1 MCIYISNKN
10 IVSRYAVFMGKST
23 QYQRAYVNI
32 KVDTNVATVCFMPEH
47 NLQVILKF
55 NQNKYKEKFQGKEV

>member
-1 MCIYISNKN
+1 
-10 IVSRYAVFMGKST
+10 MGKST

-55 NQNKYKEKFQGKEV
+55 NQNKYKEKFQGKEVWKKWEVFSPSVHA

>member
-1 MCIYISNKN
+1 
-10 IVSRYAVFMGKST
+10 MGKST